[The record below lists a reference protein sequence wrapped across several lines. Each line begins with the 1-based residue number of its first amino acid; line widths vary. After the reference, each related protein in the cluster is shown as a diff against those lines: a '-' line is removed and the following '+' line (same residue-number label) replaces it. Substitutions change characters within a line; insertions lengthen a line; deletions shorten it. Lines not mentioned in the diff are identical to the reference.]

1 MPSSPTW
8 IHQILPDHQRR
19 RASSTASQNGAARAA
34 LPSAPPTTRPFA
46 GRRSLLRQLLGKS
59 TSKRSEPK
67 AISLEAG
74 ATHAPVTHGD
84 AHVICDAS
92 NLRGS
97 LPQAQLE
104 PSPHARDRDQSEAA
118 AAARPRRP
126 QTSDGIARPS
136 KPQQPAT
143 PLRRQSGKQARLV
156 WHDGPNG
163 PELVQDSPPRK
174 GSRAA
179 PRASTSPRPAAAQT
193 PVSGA
198 NTPDMATSSSEMRMS
213 AESQSSISCSRRAH
227 NPSAMTMPSPVPR
240 PRQRSEHEVLERPAL
255 GLTERGSPRA
265 PLDKAP
271 VLPDSS
277 DSRSDRVAESADGH
291 WTTSMGSS
299 AYSSQ
304 LHLDVDAAS
313 GAGGASFAES
323 RSTVTGQPHL
333 PFVPAPGPPA
343 ACRLLDDDAQTT
355 EPNRHETPAAQLAPS
370 SGFSEDQPQ
379 ADSVEDKIAQSSGMV
394 DGLGIAA
401 SPSPRS
407 STSHLASVP
416 SPFATTA
423 RVTFGQNEHVDDSD
437 VAASPASRP
446 SSIIS
451 EATPRR
457 ISFAPS
463 VRSRN
468 RPAPKGIAPLLLR
481 PDASASDSVAA
492 TPAERESTDRIAGPE
507 ARRPGRERRKR
518 PSTAP
523 AALDGD
529 ARTGAAFGRSYTSDD
544 GTTTTD
550 SDNDSE
556 GEEPS
561 FRTLRR
567 LWVKARKA
575 SPSEEE
581 AEELRCPNRSSGEE
595 SVGEGADESNPA
607 AVAADEAESVAQADA
622 IHDDDQEVADAAE
635 SAQRR
640 DPELVFYPGTL
651 ILVRDGVSLDD
662 TDGSITVDG
671 EQSQSQAGKT
681 SASAAE
687 ADAEAPRRRSGLF
700 SPKLWAFRQRKA
712 DVDTEVVDSSQ
723 SSSPAAPVPPAP
735 DVEAREAN
743 DMQGMPGIEAPPTD
757 SDATIAEP
765 SIEEQPPPLKLPPA
779 SPAAQHGAASLW
791 PAERQPAPTVSP
803 TSSLNPVSLTSP
815 VSLPTRSPPS
825 AMEAIHPSSSVP
837 DQGAGQVLWHGSP
850 PVRHAKLHTRALHLL
865 RRAGRPRTATSHDAT
880 HATSRKALTDDGPM
894 LRIVSKDGAPTP
906 KSGGGIL
913 LPESLERPYYYP
925 APTRMDLDRNRR
937 SAKSR

>member
-1 MPSSPTW
+1 
-8 IHQILPDHQRR
+8 
-19 RASSTASQNGAARAA
+19 
-34 LPSAPPTTRPFA
+34 
-46 GRRSLLRQLLGKS
+46 
-59 TSKRSEPK
+59 
-67 AISLEAG
+67 
-74 ATHAPVTHGD
+74 
-84 AHVICDAS
+84 
-92 NLRGS
+92 
-97 LPQAQLE
+97 
-104 PSPHARDRDQSEAA
+104 
-118 AAARPRRP
+118 
-126 QTSDGIARPS
+126 
-136 KPQQPAT
+136 
-143 PLRRQSGKQARLV
+143 
-156 WHDGPNG
+156 
-163 PELVQDSPPRK
+163 
-174 GSRAA
+174 
-179 PRASTSPRPAAAQT
+179 
-193 PVSGA
+193 
-198 NTPDMATSSSEMRMS
+198 MATSSSEMRMS

-313 GAGGASFAES
+313 GAG
-323 RSTVTGQPHL
+323 
-333 PFVPAPGPPA
+333 
-343 ACRLLDDDAQTT
+343 

-779 SPAAQHGAASLW
+779 SPAAQH
-791 PAERQPAPTVSP
+791 
-803 TSSLNPVSLTSP
+803 
-815 VSLPTRSPPS
+815 
-825 AMEAIHPSSSVP
+825 